1 MADIALP
8 SFSPLHPRSR
18 SLAWQLAALL
28 LGTALLTASSWI
40 RVPMLPV
47 PMTMQTFAVTL
58 IGALYGWRLGA
69 ATVMAWLLQGATG
82 LPVFAGGAGGAMHL
96 VGATGGYLI
105 AFPVAAALTGWLAE
119 KGWNG
124 RRPLLALVSMLAG
137 NALCLVIGTA
147 WLANFI
153 GLEKA
158 IAVGALPFLLGA
170 VVKSALAA
178 ATLRALPRS

>member
-1 MADIALP
+1 MADLSLP
-8 SFSPLHPRSR
+8 AFSPLHPRSR

-82 LPVFAGGAGGAMHL
+82 LPVFAGGAGGVMHL

-124 RRPLLALVSMLAG
+124 RRPMLALVSMLAG

-147 WLANFI
+147 WLANFV
-153 GLEKA
+153 GLPKA
-158 IAVGALPFLLGA
+158 FALGALPFLLGA

>member
-1 MADIALP
+1 
-8 SFSPLHPRSR
+8 
-18 SLAWQLAALL
+18 
-28 LGTALLTASSWI
+28 
-40 RVPMLPV
+40 
-47 PMTMQTFAVTL
+47 
-58 IGALYGWRLGA
+58 
-69 ATVMAWLLQGATG
+69 MAWLLQGATG
-82 LPVFAGGAGGAMHL
+82 LPVFAGGAGGVMHL

-124 RRPLLALVSMLAG
+124 RRPMLALVSMLAG

-147 WLANFI
+147 WLANFV
-153 GLEKA
+153 GLPKA
-158 IAVGALPFLLGA
+158 FALGALPFLLGA